1 MELIAHFFK
10 QSGKVLDIVCADGH
24 FLYLMKKRGWHNPS
38 KALETAKEGYCNL
51 CHKEVKSLEAH
62 KKTKHMRS
70 K

>member
-1 MELIAHFFK
+1 
-10 QSGKVLDIVCADGH
+10 
-24 FLYLMKKRGWHNPS
+24 MKKRGWHNPS